1 MEMLPAGGWADV
13 ATKSDIAASMTA
25 VKADLAIMKSDLTV
39 QGRELRAEI
48 AGVECRLGSRIDANG
63 QQLRL
68 DLAQSQLRMLRWMI
82 TTILGC
88 STVIVVA
95 SALIR

>member
-1 MEMLPAGGWADV
+1 
-13 ATKSDIAASMTA
+13 
-25 VKADLAIMKSDLTV
+25 DLTV

-48 AGVECRLGSRIDANG
+48 AGVEGRLGSRIDANG
-63 QQLRL
+63 QQLRV